1 MRTVTALSN
10 SREFVAAFS
19 RAAADIGNH
28 SYYVADAYTHAPIT
42 PYAPLTGVMGIAADV
57 ARDIP
62 GMTALRADDV
72 SPARRES
79 LAVTCDRIA
88 AIELRSWERN
98 IAAYDDYAAA
108 GHAVGM
114 ANTLAR
120 ANRAAAESDR
130 ASDRAHAIRA
140 AI

>member
-1 MRTVTALSN
+1 MRTVTALSD
-10 SREFVAAFS
+10 SRGFVDAFS

-28 SYYVADAYTHAPIT
+28 AYYVADAYTHAPIT

-57 ARDIP
+57 ARAIP

-79 LAVTCDRIA
+79 LAATCDLIA
-88 AIELRSWERN
+88 RTDLRTWERN
-98 IAAYDDYAAA
+98 VAAYDEYAAQ
-108 GHAVGM
+108 GNAVGM
-114 ANTLAR
+114 ENTLAR
-120 ANRAAAESDR
+120 ANRAAEESDR